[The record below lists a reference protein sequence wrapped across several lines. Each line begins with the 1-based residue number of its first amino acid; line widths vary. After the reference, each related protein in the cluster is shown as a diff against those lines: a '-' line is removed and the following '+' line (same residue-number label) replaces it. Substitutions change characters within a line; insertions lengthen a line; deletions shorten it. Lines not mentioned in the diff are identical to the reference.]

1 MVLLS
6 QIMLA
11 VSGFYASFGV
21 VFALAFVT
29 VGVKSVDPGAKNGS
43 WGFRL
48 LILPGVAAFWPVLLY
63 RWKSGLHEPPVEQN
77 AHHQTTGR
85 DEAK

>member
-1 MVLLS
+1 MVFLL
-6 QIMLA
+6 QIILA
-11 VSGFYASFGV
+11 ASGFYAVFGV

-29 VGVKSVDPGAKNGS
+29 VGVKSVDLGAKNGS

-63 RWKSGLHEPPVEQN
+63 RWKSGRHEPPVEQN
-77 AHHQTTGR
+77 AHRQYTAKS
-85 DEAK
+85 EAK

>member
-1 MVLLS
+1 MVILL

-11 VSGFYASFGV
+11 AGGFYAAFGIF
-21 VFALAFVT
+21 FALAFVT
-29 VGVKSVDPGAKNGS
+29 VGVKSVDSGAKNGS

-63 RWKSGLHEPPVEQN
+63 RWKCGQHEPPIERT
-77 AHHQTTGR
+77 AHRQTTGR
-85 DEAK
+85 NKAK

>member
-1 MVLLS
+1 MLFLL

-11 VSGFYASFGV
+11 AGGFYAAFGV

-48 LILPGVAAFWPVLLY
+48 LILPGVAMFWPVLLY
-63 RWKSGLHEPPVEQN
+63 RWKSGRHESPIERNAHRQN
-77 AHHQTTGR
+77 ATR
-85 DEAK
+85 SEAK